1 VGVSTPQPYFS
12 GYASQKERM
21 LGPTAMPTTSS
32 ITRTYRFCAAH
43 RLHTDQLPDD
53 INQKIFG
60 KCNNLNGHGH
70 NYTILVTVTGEL
82 DTRTGL
88 ITNVEALDHLVKD
101 RIVDRFDHQHLNFD
115 SAFEH
120 VTTTGENLARLI
132 WDLLVDHI
140 PSGRLGKI
148 GVIETRDNFFEY
160 IGDPQGPK
168 SSVRNRKK
176 ENE

>member
-1 VGVSTPQPYFS
+1 
-12 GYASQKERM
+12 
-21 LGPTAMPTTSS
+21 MPTTSS

-115 SAFEH
+115 PAFAQ
-120 VTTTGENLARLI
+120 VTTTGENLARLL
-132 WDLLVDHI
+132 WDLLDDQI
-140 PSGRLGKI
+140 PSGQLAKI
-148 GVIETRDNFFEY
+148 GVIETRDNYFEY
-160 IGDPQGPK
+160 SGTPGV
-168 SSVRNRKK
+168 SSGSSIRNGIK
-176 ENE
+176 ES

>member
-1 VGVSTPQPYFS
+1 
-12 GYASQKERM
+12 
-21 LGPTAMPTTSS
+21 MPTTASS

-43 RLHTDQLPDD
+43 RLHTDQLPDE
-53 INQKIFG
+53 INKTIFG

-82 DTRTGL
+82 DMRTGL
-88 ITNVEALDHLVKD
+88 ITNVDALDQLVKD

-115 SAFEH
+115 PAFAQ

-132 WDLLVDHI
+132 WDLLVDQI
-140 PSGRLGKI
+140 PSGQLEKI

-160 IGDPQGPK
+160 IGTPRVPGD
-168 SSVRNRKK
+168 SSIGNRIK
-176 ENE
+176 EH